1 MRIIQVANV
10 RWFNATSWYAL
21 YLARLL
27 QDAGHESLV
36 LTLEDTESHAKAQEW
51 NLDVRTLPLNSSNPL
66 KVAHVYRELSQ
77 LVTEFK
83 PHAVNCHRGES
94 FWLWSLLKKRSN
106 SFRLIR
112 TRGDQRLPKHDPI
125 NRWLH
130 ASVADAVIATNS
142 VMYGH
147 FREHFPIRDCNLH
160 RILGGVDRARF
171 AFSVDGR
178 ARVRAE
184 FGFGED
190 DLVVGLLGR
199 FDEVKGQR
207 ELIQAIASLR
217 ADGNVHLKLMLA
229 GFPTATTQEQVQNWI
244 NDSGMSDA
252 TVITGSRRDVADI
265 ISAMDLGV
273 IASKWSE
280 TIARAALE
288 IMSCGVPLIGTT
300 VGVMPDLISGRALFP
315 PNSVKN
321 MAESIAWAQPEST
334 RRGLVSQQA
343 KTMENL
349 SGEAFLERTLAV
361 YRGEPS

>member
-27 QDAGHESLV
+27 RDAGHEPLV
-36 LTLEDTESHAKAQEW
+36 LTLEGTESHAKARDW
-51 NLDVRTLPLNSSNPL
+51 GLPVRTLPLNSCNPL
-66 KVAHVYRELSQ
+66 VVVQLYHELSR
-77 LVTEFK
+77 LVAEFK

-94 FWLWSLLKKRSN
+94 FWLWGLLKRQTR

-112 TRGDQRLPKHDPI
+112 TRGDQRLPKHDPV

-130 ASVADAVIATNS
+130 ASVADAVVTTNS
-142 VMYGH
+142 VMYDHFHKH
-147 FREHFPIRDCNLH
+147 FRIPESNLH

-171 AFSVDGR
+171 SFSDAGR

-184 FGFGED
+184 FGFGPK

-207 ELIQAIASLR
+207 ELIQAIAGLR
-217 ADGNVHLKLMLA
+217 AMGKTDLKLMLA
-229 GFPTATTQEQVQNWI
+229 GFSSAIPQEQMHTWI
-244 NDSGMSDA
+244 NEAGLEKA
-252 TVITGSRRDVADI
+252 ALITGNREDVVDV

-288 IMSCGVPLIGTT
+288 IMSCGVPLIGTS
-300 VGVMPDLISGRALFP
+300 VGVMPDLISGRAVFAP
-315 PNSVKN
+315 DDVQA
-321 MAESIAWAQPEST
+321 MAEAIAWAMPKAIRQ
-334 RRGLVSQQA
+334 RLVSQQA
-343 KTMENL
+343 QTMEDL
-349 SGEAFLERTLAV
+349 SGDAFLEHTLAV
-361 YRGEPS
+361 YKGGSS